1 MKVFD
6 IVESKKEN
14 HIFMRFGLK
23 KPVAAVAG
31 EDARSYI
38 VGYAGFANTPADL
51 RHGEAQWKFYN
62 LDKKEDFVKAVKKIM
77 TDDTFTKASGITFYV
92 DVKSLLK
99 KYPGYGE
106 FIAMIERTGGEKFSV
121 EYKPDSDREKP
132 EKGAGKKRTVGQ
144 WADPDAKVEP
154 AEKQTTRYFSVTSP
168 RLMSQLRRNDRIMQ
182 YYRPNRNAFVMGPK
196 EFDAFVKAFGRD
208 DIKIVDRFKEE
219 VEVNEA
225 LPLIPLVIAGARLAG
240 PSLARQGARI
250 LSGAGRGAAAT
261 PGAVAQVGRGVGAA
275 GTGVGIGAAGL
286 AVNDIV
292 QMAKQGIESLGP
304 VIESVL
310 GNEAL
315 KKIVSFS
322 SQYGL
327 PILAAIAIL
336 YGGKKV
342 IDFLR
347 KKGESIE
354 ETATAGGTSAGGIA
368 GFAVGIGSPDPKK
381 KKKSKLIRR

>member
-1 MKVFD
+1 MKIQD
-6 IVESKKEN
+6 IVESKRAN
-14 HIFMRFGLK
+14 NIFMRFGVK

-31 EDARSYI
+31 EDANPYV

-51 RHGEAQWKFYN
+51 KHADAQWKFHN
-62 LDKKEDFVKAVKKIM
+62 LQKKEDFVKAIKKM
-77 TDDTFTKASGITFYV
+77 MADKTFTAASGVTIYV
-92 DVKSLLK
+92 DNKAMLNK
-99 KYPGYGE
+99 FPGYGE
-106 FIAMIERTGGEKFSV
+106 FIAMIEKMGGGKVDV

-144 WADPDAKVEP
+144 WADPDAKIEP

-219 VEVNEA
+219 VE
-225 LPLIPLVIAGARLAG
+225 
-240 PSLARQGARI
+240 
-250 LSGAGRGAAAT
+250 
-261 PGAVAQVGRGVGAA
+261 
-275 GTGVGIGAAGL
+275 
-286 AVNDIV
+286 
-292 QMAKQGIESLGP
+292 
-304 VIESVL
+304 
-310 GNEAL
+310 
-315 KKIVSFS
+315 
-322 SQYGL
+322 
-327 PILAAIAIL
+327 
-336 YGGKKV
+336 
-342 IDFLR
+342 
-347 KKGESIE
+347 